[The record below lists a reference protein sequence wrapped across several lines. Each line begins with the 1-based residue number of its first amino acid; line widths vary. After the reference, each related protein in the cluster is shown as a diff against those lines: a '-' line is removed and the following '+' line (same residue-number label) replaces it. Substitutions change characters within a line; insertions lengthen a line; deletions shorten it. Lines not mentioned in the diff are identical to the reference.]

1 MSPPFASGPAQTETI
16 WSAPLPRADVAE
28 SVDAPDL
35 KSVGHRPWG
44 FESPRPHHPF
54 YLAHGLPFTGQL
66 TICYSLSG
74 QAAYSDIEPFLLG

>member
-35 KSVGHRPWG
+35 KSIKINTIT
-44 FESPRPHHPF
+44 SF
-54 YLAHGLPFTGQL
+54 YLDFSMT
-66 TICYSLSG
+66 S
-74 QAAYSDIEPFLLG
+74 